1 MNETTQNNA
10 TLIYIPIEALFPHPD
25 NPRKVLGDLTELAES
40 IKVKGVMQNLT
51 VVKGHARTHE
61 EWQRYSKL
69 YEEQPSEE
77 LRQKMNSARYDD
89 GYTVIIG
96 HRRTEAA
103 RIAGLTELPCIVVEM
118 TEQEQV
124 ATMLLENIQRSD
136 LTVYEQAQGFQMML
150 DLGDTVD
157 SISEKTGFSKST
169 VRRRLKIAEL
179 DGDTLKEVSDR
190 QLSLGDFER
199 LDEIEDIKKRN
210 KILKT
215 IGTTNFENELAKAI
229 TEQKREAG
237 KKQWLE
243 ELAKYGAVEISDE
256 ERYDSKY
263 ERMPYVSVED
273 DPVKK
278 LKELFVGD
286 GPFYY
291 CIERWGSVCLRKAK
305 AQETIDEEEMRRS
318 EHDRK
323 VDELRKKKQEIR
335 EVYSRA
341 YELRRNYVM
350 NISETEA
357 KKHFTDT
364 VRYMISLLYDRG
376 AEVSEEDLACILGL
390 ENNSEK
396 EKEAENLFLSQA
408 EKTPY
413 RSLLALA
420 YASSDDGKNEDCL
433 TWDCKYRQNR
443 FLERLY
449 DFLCSL
455 GYEMSDE
462 EQSLMDGSHELYT
475 KDEPD
480 ESTD

>member
-1 MNETTQNNA
+1 MNETIQNNA
-10 TLIYIPIEALFPHPD
+10 TLTYIPIEALFPHPD

-103 RIAGLTELPCIVVEM
+103 RIAGLIELPCIVVEM

-136 LTVYEQAQGFQMML
+136 LTVYKQAQGFQMML

-157 SISEKTGFSKST
+157 GISGKTGFSKST

-215 IGTTNFENELAKAI
+215 IGTNNFENELAKAI
-229 TEQKREAG
+229 AEQKREAG

-256 ERYDSKY
+256 ERYDPKY
-263 ERMPYVSVED
+263 ERMPYVSVGDNPIET
-273 DPVKK
+273 

-291 CIERWGSVCLRKAK
+291 YIDGWGSVCLRKAK

-323 VDELRKKKQEIR
+323 ADELRKKKQEIS

-350 NISETEA
+350 NISEAEA
-357 KKHFTDT
+357 KKAFYGHGS
-364 VRYMISLLYDRG
+364 V
-376 AEVSEEDLACILGL
+376 
-390 ENNSEK
+390 
-396 EKEAENLFLSQA
+396 
-408 EKTPY
+408 
-413 RSLLALA
+413 
-420 YASSDDGKNEDCL
+420 
-433 TWDCKYRQNR
+433 
-443 FLERLY
+443 Y
-449 DFLCSL
+449 DF
-455 GYEMSDE
+455 
-462 EQSLMDGSHELYT
+462 T
-475 KDEPD
+475 FV
-480 ESTD
+480 